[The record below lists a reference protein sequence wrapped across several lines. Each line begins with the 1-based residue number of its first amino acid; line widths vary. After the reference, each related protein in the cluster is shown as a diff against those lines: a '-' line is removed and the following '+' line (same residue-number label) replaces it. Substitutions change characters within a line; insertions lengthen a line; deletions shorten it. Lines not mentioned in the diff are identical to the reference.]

1 MRNLRNPQL
10 ERGEVRI
17 EDIKLNHK
25 CRDDMPSLLSGLQYL
40 YSQEASRDRLFA
52 LLDEF
57 ILPGINKKVGRPG
70 MDMWS
75 ILVMGVV
82 KQGLGCDF
90 DRLHELVNEHK
101 TLRKFLGHP
110 AISDKLY
117 HYQTL
122 VDNVSL
128 LNPEL
133 LGKVNHLIVE
143 SGHTVVGKKPGEPL
157 RGRCDSFV
165 VETNVR
171 HPTDVGLLWDAM
183 RCMYRHA
190 EPLGSK
196 HKVPDW
202 RQWQHLQNTLEKK
215 FNKIRKTRRASRKD
229 IKAYLKLCAEL
240 IGRVKALLLELAAKG
255 VSPQKINKITY
266 FVMHAVRQID
276 QIDRRLLKGET
287 IPQNEKVFSIFE
299 PHTRWISKGKAG
311 RPVELGVPVGIAED
325 QYQFILHYEIMWTGS
340 DVDFAVPLVEITKE
354 LFPDFCAASFDRGFH
369 RPANRTRLDEVL
381 VDNVLPKKGR
391 LSKADREREQ
401 GETFVAM
408 RRQHPAVES
417 SINNLEHRGLDRVR
431 SKGRK
436 GFARSVALA
445 VVALNVHRLG
455 RVLRQQ
461 AQEQHRLAA

>member
-25 CRDDMPSLLSGLQYL
+25 CRDDMSTLLSGLQYL

-122 VDNVSL
+122 VDNVNL

-143 SGHTVVGKKPGEPL
+143 SGHTVVGKKFLASPCGGAVIRLSLKPM
-157 RGRCDSFV
+157 FV
-165 VETNVR
+165 IPQTLACCRMRSSVCSAMQGAPPQN
-171 HPTDVGLLWDAM
+171 M
-183 RCMYRHA
+183 RCRA
-190 EPLGSK
+190 CASGRNCRNPSGICSTRFGK
-196 HKVPDW
+196 HD
-202 RQWQHLQNTLEKK
+202 
-215 FNKIRKTRRASRKD
+215 A
-229 IKAYLKLCAEL
+229 
-240 IGRVKALLLELAAKG
+240 
-255 VSPQKINKITY
+255 
-266 FVMHAVRQID
+266 
-276 QIDRRLLKGET
+276 
-287 IPQNEKVFSIFE
+287 
-299 PHTRWISKGKAG
+299 
-311 RPVELGVPVGIAED
+311 PVERI
-325 QYQFILHYEIMWTGS
+325 S
-340 DVDFAVPLVEITKE
+340 
-354 LFPDFCAASFDRGFH
+354 
-369 RPANRTRLDEVL
+369 RP
-381 VDNVLPKKGR
+381 
-391 LSKADREREQ
+391 
-401 GETFVAM
+401 
-408 RRQHPAVES
+408 
-417 SINNLEHRGLDRVR
+417 I
-431 SKGRK
+431 
-436 GFARSVALA
+436 
-445 VVALNVHRLG
+445 
-455 RVLRQQ
+455 
-461 AQEQHRLAA
+461 

>member
-25 CRDDMPSLLSGLQYL
+25 CRDDMPTLLSGLQYL

-157 RGRCDSFV
+157 
-165 VETNVR
+165 
-171 HPTDVGLLWDAM
+171 
-183 RCMYRHA
+183 
-190 EPLGSK
+190 
-196 HKVPDW
+196 
-202 RQWQHLQNTLEKK
+202 
-215 FNKIRKTRRASRKD
+215 
-229 IKAYLKLCAEL
+229 
-240 IGRVKALLLELAAKG
+240 
-255 VSPQKINKITY
+255 
-266 FVMHAVRQID
+266 
-276 QIDRRLLKGET
+276 
-287 IPQNEKVFSIFE
+287 
-299 PHTRWISKGKAG
+299 
-311 RPVELGVPVGIAED
+311 
-325 QYQFILHYEIMWTGS
+325 
-340 DVDFAVPLVEITKE
+340 PLVGTFIG
-354 LFPDFCAASFDRGFH
+354 CIIIIS
-369 RPANRTRLDEVL
+369 VI
-381 VDNVLPKKGR
+381 
-391 LSKADREREQ
+391 LSEKSLR
-401 GETFVAM
+401 F
-408 RRQHPAVES
+408 
-417 SINNLEHRGLDRVR
+417 
-431 SKGRK
+431 
-436 GFARSVALA
+436 
-445 VVALNVHRLG
+445 
-455 RVLRQQ
+455 RVLITTC
-461 AQEQHRLAA
+461 RLR